1 MEEKRT
7 LTCYRCNV
15 DLKAQKT
22 YFEYLGHSFHADVL
36 RCPECG
42 EVYISEGLAKAGLR
56 KWKCNWR
63 TSKW

>member
-22 YFEYLGHSFHADVL
+22 YFEYLVHSFNADVL

-42 EVYISEGLAKAGLR
+42 EVYISEGLAKGRIAEVEMQLED
-56 KWKCNWR
+56 K
-63 TSKW
+63 

>member
-7 LTCYRCNV
+7 LTCFRCNV

-42 EVYISEGLAKAGLR
+42 EVYISEGLAKGRIAEVEMQLED
-56 KWKCNWR
+56 K
-63 TSKW
+63 

>member
-42 EVYISEGLAKAGLR
+42 EVYISEGLAKGRIAEVEMQLED
-56 KWKCNWR
+56 K
-63 TSKW
+63 